1 MADGRGLNDPTIGNH
16 DGIESRT
23 RSLAAALALVPADRK
38 AGDARYLEFRASQ
51 LKLPVAQQPTKKH
64 DGFTAK
70 EMDAL
75 ANEGM
80 K

>member
-1 MADGRGLNDPTIGNH
+1 
-16 DGIESRT
+16 
-23 RSLAAALALVPADRK
+23 VPADRE
-38 AGDARYLEFRASQ
+38 AGYARYLEFRALQ

-64 DGFTAK
+64 YGFTVR

-75 ANEGM
+75 AREGV

>member
-1 MADGRGLNDPTIGNH
+1 MDTRRTPVAGEEPPFGNV
-16 DGIESRT
+16 GY
-23 RSLAAALALVPADRK
+23 
-38 AGDARYLEFRASQ
+38 ARYLEFRASQ

-64 DGFTAK
+64 YGFTVK

-75 ANEGM
+75 AKEGV